1 MSLDL
6 KRKQLELSRVEVARM
21 EQEFKIDEYK
31 EHIQRLEKTIE
42 IQIATEDKLKQEIK
56 QLKGE

>member
-6 KRKQLELSRVEVARM
+6 KRKQLELARVEVARQ

-31 EHIQRLEKTIE
+31 EQIERLQKTIQ
-42 IQIATEDKLKQEIK
+42 IQVATEEKLKQEIK

>member
-6 KRKQLELSRVEVARM
+6 KRKMLELSRVEVARM

-31 EHIQRLEKTIE
+31 EHIERLEKTIE
-42 IQIATEDKLKQEIK
+42 IQRATEDKLKQEI
-56 QLKGE
+56 QLLKGE

>member
-6 KRKQLELSRVEVARM
+6 KRKQLELARVEVARQ

-31 EHIQRLEKTIE
+31 EQIERLLKTID
-42 IQIATEDKLKQEIK
+42 IQLATEDKLKQEIK
-56 QLKGE
+56 TLKGE